1 MSRAIRR
8 RLDRLR
14 GQVAR
19 TDLAPSDKAVMLS
32 ESALKAC
39 YLWPRVSVGRAAIY
53 ELTVAP
59 AAFRGFND
67 LSVRR
72 GTLEDVDR
80 LAGMLPEDPTDP
92 ALIRARFAAGDVV
105 FVGELEGQL
114 LAHSWFHAGPAP
126 FHEDTNLYGS
136 FVIGAG
142 DWWSYHAVVVSEA
155 RTSGVFIKVF
165 QSALRSM
172 FQDSGAKRIVCA
184 VKTTNRASVAMH
196 DRLGFGR
203 IATVGSVLVPGL
215 RWVRWSAA
223 GGAHN
228 WLRRRSSP
236 PLLSIPQLKR
246 T

>member
-19 TDLAPSDKAVMLS
+19 TDLGPSDKAVMLS

-39 YLWPRVSVGRAAIY
+39 LLWPRVAVGRAAIY
-53 ELTVAP
+53 ELTAPP
-59 AAFRGFND
+59 AAFRGFSD
-67 LSVRR
+67 LSVRA

-80 LAGMLPEDPTDP
+80 MAGMLPEDPTAP
-92 ALIRARFAAGDVV
+92 ALIRARFAAGDAV

-114 LAHSWFHAGPAP
+114 LAHSWFHAGPVP
-126 FHEDTNLYGS
+126 FHEDTDLYGS
-136 FVIGAG
+136 FVIDPG

-165 QSALRSM
+165 QSALRSI
-172 FQDSGAKRIVCA
+172 FLDSGAKRILCA

-196 DRLGFGR
+196 DRLGFRR
-203 IATVGSVLVPGL
+203 IGTIGSVLVPGL
-215 RWVRWSAA
+215 RWLRWSAE
-223 GGAHN
+223 GGARN
-228 WLRRRSSP
+228 WLRPRSSP
-236 PLLSIPQLKR
+236 PLLSIPQPKR